1 MLFLI
6 IAVLAIIFDQL
17 SKMAVLEYLR
27 SMETVPL
34 LEGVFHLTYVEN
46 RGAAFGIFQNQ
57 RWIFIVLTIAVV
69 LLVLYAVYIKKFH
82 NKMFLVCGALV
93 CGGAAGNLI
102 DRIFRGFVVD
112 MFDFRLIHFPV
123 FNVADICVCVGVIL
137 AGVYFVFF
145 DKEQTLDK
153 FFEKDKKQ

>member
-6 IAVLAIIFDQL
+6 ISIAAIVLDQL
-17 SKMAVLEYLR
+17 SKLAALQYLQPI
-27 SMETVPL
+27 ETKPL
-34 LEGVFHLTYVEN
+34 IETVFHLTYVEN

-57 RWIFIVLTIAVV
+57 RWIFIVLTV
-69 LLVLYAVYIKKFH
+69 LVICLLLYAVFVKRFR
-82 NKMFLVCGALV
+82 NRMFLVCGALV

-123 FNVADICVCVGVIL
+123 FNVADICVCAGVIL
-137 AGVYFVFF
+137 AGIYFVFF
-145 DKEQTLDK
+145 DKENTLDK
-153 FFEKDKKQ
+153 LFERKKAK